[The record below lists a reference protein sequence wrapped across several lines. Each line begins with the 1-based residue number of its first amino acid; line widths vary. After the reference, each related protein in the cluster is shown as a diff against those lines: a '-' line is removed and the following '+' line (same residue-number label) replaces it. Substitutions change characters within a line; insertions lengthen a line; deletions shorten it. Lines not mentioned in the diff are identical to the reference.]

1 VHPGLLLAALAA
13 LAAPPDP
20 APAPDPTAGPA
31 ARREGRREDRVAR
44 AVAAALAA
52 APPGGPRAAA
62 ATRPLHGLPYALDPL
77 GEGRGPD
84 ADPRFRL
91 DAFDCMTFVET
102 AVALGSAATLDEAR
116 RALDDVR
123 YDGPPALGARHHEV
137 LSQWIPA
144 NLRKGW
150 IAPLQGDWPAAAV
163 ATTYDEA
170 RWRRLARLGLS
181 LPGVPAGRL
190 PAGRF
195 EVAVVPP
202 DAFAAL
208 GARLPPGTIAFV
220 LREERADRLT
230 MVSHAGLVVAGPRG
244 EPLLRHATSSLG
256 VSRVIEEPPDRFV
269 ARQRAASRRPLA
281 GFALF
286 TILGR
291 SAPPPA
297 AVTR

>member
-1 VHPGLLLAALAA
+1 VQPALLLAAFAA
-13 LAAPPDP
+13 LAAPP
-20 APAPDPTAGPA
+20 APAPTPGPA
-31 ARREGRREDRVAR
+31 AGRVDRRQDRVTR

-52 APPGGPRAAA
+52 APPGGPRADA

-91 DAFDCMTFVET
+91 DAFDCLTFVET
-102 AVALGSAATLDEAR
+102 AVALGSAATLEEAR

-123 YDGPPALGARHHEV
+123 YDGPPALGTRNHEV

-150 IAPLQGDWPAAAV
+150 IAPLLGDWPAAAA
-163 ATTYDEA
+163 ATAYDEA

-181 LPGVPAGRL
+181 LPGVPADRR

-195 EVAVVPP
+195 EVALVPP

-208 GARLPPGTIAFV
+208 GPRLPVGTIAFV
-220 LREERADRLT
+220 VREERADRLT
-230 MVSHAGLVVAGPRG
+230 AVTHAGLVVAGPRG
-244 EPLLRHATSSLG
+244 EPLVRHATSSLG
-256 VSRVIEEPPDRFV
+256 VSRVIEEPPERFV

-286 TILGR
+286 TIRERG
-291 SAPPPA
+291 APPPA
-297 AVTR
+297 PAVR